1 MKKVLLV
8 ILALGISH
16 HVFAKDVHK
25 CVVKGSVTYQS
36 RPCAGTAAVNPQQ
49 QLQQKLTQ
57 RTANQTSIQQQKTQS
72 EMHQYSQQQH
82 LQRHSGNGTSNEIPD
97 TVEGKKKSL
106 AIAQEAYKQTKN
118 R

>member
-1 MKKVLLV
+1 
-8 ILALGISH
+8 
-16 HVFAKDVHK
+16 
-25 CVVKGSVTYQS
+25 
-36 RPCAGTAAVNPQQ
+36 
-49 QLQQKLTQ
+49 
-57 RTANQTSIQQQKTQS
+57 
-72 EMHQYSQQQH
+72 MHQYSQQQH